1 MSLLRLAGLLLLIAL
16 AASACGRRLGPP
28 PRFPGAIPPP
38 PAPAAGSPPPRVPGA
53 VPPPR
58 VPSAAAPATAGE
70 ADAIVASALALQGTA
85 YRNGGTDPT
94 GFDCS
99 GLVQYV
105 FAKHGVALPRSVSEQ
120 YRAGNAVARDALATG
135 DLVFFTTVTA
145 GASHVGI
152 VVEGD
157 WFVHAP
163 SARGVVR
170 VDRLSAQYWAQ
181 RYIGARRVIAG
192 KEMVDGRW

>member
-1 MSLLRLAGLLLLIAL
+1 M
-16 AASACGRRLGPP
+16 
-28 PRFPGAIPPP
+28 
-38 PAPAAGSPPPRVPGA
+38 
-53 VPPPR
+53 
-58 VPSAAAPATAGE
+58 
-70 ADAIVASALALQGTA
+70 
-85 YRNGGTDPT
+85 GGTDPT

-99 GLVQYV
+99 GFVQYV
-105 FAKHGVALPRSVSEQ
+105 FAKHGVSLPRDVREQ
-120 YRAGNAVARDALATG
+120 FVAGHAVARDAMATG
-135 DLVFFTTVTA
+135 DLVFFTTVTE

-170 VDRLSAQYWAQ
+170 LDRLSAPYWSQ

-192 KEMVDGRW
+192 KSGEADGRW